1 MQKKLVDYSK
11 LFKSN
16 KRFIFIEDIKLE
28 EVLYL
33 FSGYVSFIYY
43 EEIIN
48 KNTCDELKEI
58 KAHTI
63 FI

>member
-28 EVLYL
+28 EILYL

-43 EEIIN
+43 
-48 KNTCDELKEI
+48 
-58 KAHTI
+58 
-63 FI
+63 